1 MEIPAKCAKNANKL
15 KALRS
20 ILLFLPLSPR
30 RATPKSE
37 NCSEKR
43 GAALSAVKFINASS
57 KGKTPKSLV
66 VKNCQACHMQM
77 E

>member
-1 MEIPAKCAKNANKL
+1 L

-37 NCSEKR
+37 NCSEKIGEPLYQLR
-43 GAALSAVKFINASS
+43 NLSMPA
-57 KGKTPKSLV
+57 PKERPQKSGRKKLSGMSYANGM
-66 VKNCQACHMQM
+66 KNL
-77 E
+77 

>member
-1 MEIPAKCAKNANKL
+1 MRKKCKQIEGP
-15 KALRS
+15 RS

-43 GAALSAVKFINASS
+43 GAALSAAKFINASS
-57 KGKTPKSLV
+57 KGKTPMSYANGM
-66 VKNCQACHMQM
+66 KNL
-77 E
+77 